1 MSAIN
6 FLKNKS
12 NLGVISA
19 AKWSLIGQFT
29 QRILNL
35 SLTIILARIFLP
47 EEYGKFYYLIGTLA
61 FMVQLIGLSIRS
73 ISIRNVSFLF
83 SKNIES
89 CQKYIYSSLFIG
101 LSLSLFGLVFLNI
114 LMTFFSESYIVNDY
128 GLQLLIFVS
137 LAIISEIYYGL
148 TLGILEGL
156 QLFKNLNLLTIIIVF
171 LKFTF
176 TILASYFYGLN
187 IGLIAWVSASL
198 MGVIITLLFLKR
210 ALLLKHL
217 NIKVIN
223 IKECKSEI
231 KLFIKYSLPSTIEL
245 SVLLLIMWLI
255 KTNIYSTGETGKAKI
270 AAFNIATQWKSLA
283 IYIPAIFINMLQSFF
298 SSSYGSND
306 SGKIKYLYK
315 NVKKFTVTLSII
327 ITITTLIFSDY
338 IILIFG
344 RGYNEA
350 SFILSILIAPTILL
364 TVNSLNRQLL
374 ISMGKVKFIALNN
387 SFCALLMFSF
397 YFLLVYFDIDILVSF
412 SISIV
417 INEVMVYLINFI
429 YIKKFKLINN
439 L

>member
-1 MSAIN
+1 
-6 FLKNKS
+6 
-12 NLGVISA
+12 
-19 AKWSLIGQFT
+19 
-29 QRILNL
+29 
-35 SLTIILARIFLP
+35 
-47 EEYGKFYYLIGTLA
+47 
-61 FMVQLIGLSIRS
+61 MVQLIGLSIRS

-89 CQKYIYSSLFIG
+89 CQRYIYSSFVIG
-101 LSLSLFGLVFLNI
+101 LSLSLFGIVFLNI
-114 LMTFFSESYIVNDY
+114 LMIFFSESYIVNDY
-128 GLQLLIFVS
+128 GLQLLFFVS

-171 LKFTF
+171 SKFTF
-176 TILASYFYGLN
+176 TILTSYFYGLN
-187 IGLIAWVSASL
+187 IGIIAWVSTSL
-198 MGVIITLLFLKR
+198 IGAAITLFFLKR

-217 NIKVIN
+217 KIKGIN

-245 SVLLLIMWLI
+245 SLLLLIMWLI
-255 KTNIYSTGETGKAKI
+255 KTNIYSTADIGKTKI
-270 AAFNIATQWKSLA
+270 AAFNIANQWKSLA

-298 SSSYGSND
+298 SNSYGSND
-306 SGKIKYLYK
+306 TSKIKYLYK
-315 NVKKFTVTLSII
+315 NVKKFTVILSII
-327 ITITTLIFSDY
+327 ITIIILIFSDY

-344 RGYNEA
+344 RGYSEA
-350 SFILSILIAPTILL
+350 SFVLSILIAPITFL

-387 SFCALLMFSF
+387 SFCALLMLLF
-397 YFLLVYFDIDILVSF
+397 YFMLVYFDIDVLVSF

-417 INEVMVYLINFI
+417 INEVIVFLINFI
-429 YIKKFKLINN
+429 YIKKNKLVNS

>member
-1 MSAIN
+1 MIRYQKH
-6 FLKNKS
+6 FHQLQ
-12 NLGVISA
+12 IS
-19 AKWSLIGQFT
+19 K
-29 QRILNL
+29 
-35 SLTIILARIFLP
+35 
-47 EEYGKFYYLIGTLA
+47 
-61 FMVQLIGLSIRS
+61 
-73 ISIRNVSFLF
+73 
-83 SKNIES
+83 
-89 CQKYIYSSLFIG
+89 IY
-101 LSLSLFGLVFLNI
+101 
-114 LMTFFSESYIVNDY
+114 
-128 GLQLLIFVS
+128 
-137 LAIISEIYYGL
+137 
-148 TLGILEGL
+148 
-156 QLFKNLNLLTIIIVF
+156 LFKNLNLLTIIIVF

-198 MGVIITLLFLKR
+198 MGAIITLLFLKR

-217 NIKVIN
+217 NIKGIN

-255 KTNIYSTGETGKAKI
+255 KTDIYSTGETGKAKI
-270 AAFNIATQWKSLA
+270 AAFNIANQWKSLA

-350 SFILSILIAPTILL
+350 SFILSILIAPIILL

-429 YIKKFKLINN
+429 YIKKLKLISS

>member
-1 MSAIN
+1 MGARN

-12 NLGVISA
+12 NLGIISA

-35 SLTIILARIFLP
+35 SLTIILARLLLP

-61 FMVQLIGLSIRS
+61 FIVQLVGLSIRS
-73 ISIRNVSFLF
+73 ISIRNVSFLY
-83 SKNIES
+83 SINTERCK
-89 CQKYIYSSLFIG
+89 KYIYSSLFIG
-101 LSLSLFGLVFLNI
+101 LGLSFFGLGILNI
-114 LMTFFSESYIVNDY
+114 LIKVFSESYIVIDY
-128 GLQLLIFVS
+128 GFQLLFFV
-137 LAIISEIYYGL
+137 LIAIVSEIYYGL

-156 QLFKNLNLLTIIIVF
+156 KLFKALNILTIIIVF
-171 LKFTF
+171 LKFIF
-176 TILASYFYGLN
+176 TILGTYFYGVT
-187 IGLIAWVSASL
+187 IGILCWVAASIF
-198 MGVIITLLFLKR
+198 GASIIFFFFKR
-210 ALLLKHL
+210 ALLQKQL
-217 NIKVIN
+217 NLRGIK
-223 IKECKSEI
+223 IKDCKSEI

-245 SVLLLIMWLI
+245 SLLLLFMWLI

-270 AAFNIATQWKSLA
+270 AAFNIANQWKSLA

-350 SFILSILIAPTILL
+350 SLILSILIAPTILL